1 MATILSDIQ
10 RGLIREAGAIL
21 KECMDSLAKGVK
33 PGVSTKS
40 LERKVDEFIASRRAK
55 AAFRGYKGF
64 PSSICS
70 SRNEV
75 IVHGIPREDEI
86 LKNGDIISI
95 DIGIKYKGYCTDCAR
110 TFAVGKISDEARR
123 LVSVTKESLDRG
135 IRMAKTGNH
144 VQDISWAIQSFVESN
159 GFSVV
164 RAFVGHG
171 IGAKIHEEPE
181 IPNFG
186 RANRGTVLEDGM
198 ALAIEPMVNAGTP
211 DVKIMDDGWTAVTK
225 DGRLSAHFE
234 DTVIV
239 NGEKPEIIT

>member
-1 MATILSDIQ
+1 VAAILSDTQ
-10 RGLIREAGAIL
+10 RDSIREAGAIL
-21 KECMDSLAKGVK
+21 KECMESVALEIR
-33 PGVSTKS
+33 PGVSTKA
-40 LERKVDEFIASRRAK
+40 LERKVDEFIASRDVK

-75 IVHGIPREDEI
+75 VVHGIPREDEI
-86 LKNGDIISI
+86 LEKGDIVSI
-95 DIGIKYKGYCTDCAR
+95 DIGIKYRDCFADCAR
-110 TFAVGKISDEARR
+110 TFAVEKISDEAER
-123 LVSVTKESLDRG
+123 LVSVTKESLSKG
-135 IRMAKTGNH
+135 IEMAKTGNH
-144 VQDISWAIQSFVESN
+144 VQDISWAIQSFVEAN
-159 GFSVV
+159 GFNVV

-171 IGAKIHEEPE
+171 IGAKIHEDPE

-186 RANRGTVLEDGM
+186 RPNKGRLLEDGM
-198 ALAIEPMVNAGTP
+198 ALAIEPMVNAGTFE
-211 DVKIMDDGWTAVTK
+211 VKIMDDGWTAVTK